1 MINKKKI
8 YLFVI
13 IIIFFLID
21 RVSKILIL
29 KSFLNNSLSEI
40 YINSFLNF
48 SLVWNSGIGFGLL
61 QIEPNIFYSTVSI
74 IIAAI
79 NLILIYWMI
88 TTSNYLESIFISIIL
103 GGSLGNLFDRFY
115 YNSVPDFIDL
125 HYKSFHWFTFNIA
138 DIFITIGI
146 IGLIINKKNMKKIL
160 SLLVLLFLLPSCENV
175 QKGLGM
181 KKDVPN
187 EFLIEKRNPLTMP
200 PNFDLLPPDSV
211 NQNNQKDEKDNLKE
225 IFNKNLGKDK
235 QDSGINKGTDSGSLE
250 KSILEKIK

>member
-13 IIIFFLID
+13 IVIFFLID

-88 TTSNYLESIFISIIL
+88 STSNYLESIFISIIL

-115 YNSVPDFIDL
+115 YNSVPDFIDF

-146 IGLIINKKNMKKIL
+146 IGLIIID
-160 SLLVLLFLLPSCENV
+160 LF
-175 QKGLGM
+175 
-181 KKDVPN
+181 
-187 EFLIEKRNPLTMP
+187 
-200 PNFDLLPPDSV
+200 
-211 NQNNQKDEKDNLKE
+211 
-225 IFNKNLGKDK
+225 
-235 QDSGINKGTDSGSLE
+235 
-250 KSILEKIK
+250 KIKKT